1 MSKVVA
7 SFPEGMVKGGFVGAV
22 VSLVCYVLLQ
32 FLAAL
37 LISEEIV
44 GEEMLYSIV
53 CLSAGI
59 SSFAG
64 CWCGTARSKG
74 GRGLG
79 AATVVVVFLALT
91 IVIGF
96 LSGEVG
102 VIGDGLVGVG
112 VSMSLGGLLVACIK
126 RQKTMR
132 TRRERVKGRR
142 DKR

>member
-7 SFPEGMVKGGFVGAV
+7 SLPEGMVKGGFVGAV

-32 FLAAL
+32 FLSAL
-37 LISEEIV
+37 LISKEMV
-44 GEEMLYSIV
+44 GEEMLYPIV
-53 CLSAGI
+53 CLSAGM

-64 CWCGTARSKG
+64 CWCGTNRSKG

-102 VIGDGLVGVG
+102 VIGDGLVGIG
-112 VSMSLGGLLVACIK
+112 VSMSLGGLMVACIK
-126 RQKTMR
+126 RKKTIK

-142 DKR
+142 DRR